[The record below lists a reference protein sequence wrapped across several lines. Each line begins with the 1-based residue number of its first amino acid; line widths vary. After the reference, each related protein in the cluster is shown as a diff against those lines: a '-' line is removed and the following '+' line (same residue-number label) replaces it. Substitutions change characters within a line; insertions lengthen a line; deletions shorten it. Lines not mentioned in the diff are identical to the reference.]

1 MRKHEGSLATGL
13 IVSAVL
19 LTGGCVTHED
29 RRGET
34 PAGPE
39 TTTAAPHSDPASPP
53 TWRGK
58 EDQEDA
64 IQRATRALNTT
75 EAEGAQRI
83 DEGMANLARG
93 LGRTFTAEG
102 RPRTLDIAC
111 QAPAPHS
118 ITLTLTRGTAKSEWE
133 VTCGDREADQ
143 FNIPAG
149 GVFTAHVPPA
159 ADDTD
164 GLVMWRLNAVHNAD
178 VTGCDDDIKGCED

>member
-1 MRKHEGSLATGL
+1 MRKHEGSLATAL

-29 RRGET
+29 RQRET
-34 PAGPE
+34 PTGPE
-39 TTTAAPHSDPASPP
+39 TTTVAPHSDPASPP

-64 IQRATRALNTT
+64 IQRATRSLNTA

-102 RPRTLDIAC
+102 RPRTLDTLAKL
-111 QAPAPHS
+111 PH
-118 ITLTLTRGTAKSEWE
+118 LTRS
-133 VTCGDREADQ
+133 R
-143 FNIPAG
+143 
-149 GVFTAHVPPA
+149 
-159 ADDTD
+159 
-164 GLVMWRLNAVHNAD
+164 
-178 VTGCDDDIKGCED
+178 